1 MRTALAP
8 RHREASGRF
17 LGPCPVLHQTVN
29 DLSTPFD
36 VIRVINSRDVS
47 LKLVRIERL
56 KLLRKER
63 GEPGPVEFGALIGKK
78 PNQVSD
84 LLSGRASFGEKV
96 ARSIEERAGKPARWM
111 DQPIDAPSLTGEDA
125 VWPLAEI
132 LTPDEWRLLP
142 GEARKAVIQ
151 GASFVL
157 APYLL
162 RLRSGKSSHSH
173 RGSGQKAA

>member
-1 MRTALAP
+1 M
-8 RHREASGRF
+8 
-17 LGPCPVLHQTVN
+17 N

-36 VIRVINSRDVS
+36 VIRVLNLPDVS

-63 GEPGPVEFGALIGKK
+63 GEPGPVEFGLLIGKK

-96 ARSIEERAGKPARWM
+96 ARSIEEKVGKPARWM
-111 DQPIDAPSLTGEDA
+111 DKPIGAPAMTGDDA

-132 LTPDEWRLLP
+132 LTPEEWMRLPPPVKKNRDRWGCLCFGP
-142 GEARKAVIQ
+142 ASAEASLGKIIPFPA
-151 GASFVL
+151 
-157 APYLL
+157 
-162 RLRSGKSSHSH
+162 RLRPKCGVNGPARIYQFSSSIAI
-173 RGSGQKAA
+173 RGIH